1 VVDSVFP
8 PIDPT
13 QPSAY
18 RALVLSSEGRILASK
33 PLSARSDDEALSVAM
48 AMANDAAVE
57 LWDGLRFMA
66 HFVEACEERKG
77 AVTGKRP
84 A

>member
-1 VVDSVFP
+1 MAESVFP

-18 RALVLSSEGRILASK
+18 RALVLSKEGHILASK
-33 PLSARSDDEALSVAM
+33 RLPVQTDDEALSAAM
-48 AMANDAAVE
+48 AMAKDVAVE

-66 HFVEACEERKG
+66 HFEEACEGRERV
-77 AVTGKRP
+77 ATGEWP